1 MMLVCFS
8 VYVSNTKYITK
19 FTYKNQELKGHNI
32 KYHKSGYSTPL
43 GQILPF
49 NKMINQLNQ
58 EEQKKLNLKVG
69 SQIKL
74 TFKKKITASGKIK
87 KILKKDQKVLMITLT
102 KCTIKSK
109 QNILFEPSWGNY
121 DLICG
126 EKITSVY
133 GGPAD
138 RNNFYKYKTYK
149 DDQYNQYNKNRKI
162 SNVKLN
168 NFFKKLSIL
177 KKNKSSIDEI
187 KLLYQKF
194 KKNNLN
200 DWLFKYEILRITK
213 NQNKNWIKKIHN
225 ELKIKSTND
234 SDLARAIRRGLN
246 LL

>member
-1 MMLVCFS
+1 MTLDELKEEAKQDLPIINYEHHDQES
-8 VYVSNTKYITK
+8 
-19 FTYKNQELKGHNI
+19 YKNQELKGHNI

-58 EEQKKLNLKVG
+58 KEQKKLNLKVG

-74 TFKKKITASGKIK
+74 TFKKQITASGKIK
-87 KILKKDQKVLMITLT
+87 KILKKDKKILIITLT

-138 RNNFYKYKTYK
+138 RNNFYKYRTYEK
-149 DDQYNQYNKNRKI
+149 DEYNRYNKKAFDI
-162 SNVKLN
+162 
-168 NFFKKLSIL
+168 
-177 KKNKSSIDEI
+177 
-187 KLLYQKF
+187 
-194 KKNNLN
+194 
-200 DWLFKYEILRITK
+200 YEAV
-213 NQNKNWIKKIHN
+213 
-225 ELKIKSTND
+225 
-234 SDLARAIRRGLN
+234 LAIYHLV
-246 LL
+246 